1 MTPSVG
7 RVRSR
12 TGRAQ
17 VKTGVSSSK
26 TLHWPPYWPP
36 YWANRVTRRCRSVLR
51 RQTDTVTEGA
61 GFEIAVG
68 DPFADPPEQR
78 DPARRLR
85 GRLTAPVTVWT
96 AGTGRAMTGCT
107 VSSVLLAAGEP
118 AHLLGLLSPD
128 ADLADTLE
136 DTGRFV
142 VHVLALEH
150 RALADGFAGLRP
162 APGGMFREQRYEQTP
177 YGPELTGIANR
188 ARCRVTDVRTVGWSL
203 LVEAEVIDIL
213 AGDLDQ
219 PLLYTRGRYCTLDR
233 G

>member
-1 MTPSVG
+1 MAEEPG
-7 RVRSR
+7 I
-12 TGRAQ
+12 Q
-17 VKTGVSSSK
+17 
-26 TLHWPPYWPP
+26 
-36 YWANRVTRRCRSVLR
+36 
-51 RQTDTVTEGA
+51 
-61 GFEIAVG
+61 IAVG
-68 DPFADPPEQR
+68 DPFADPPGER
-78 DPARRLR
+78 DPGRRLR

-142 VHVLALEH
+142 VHVLSLEH

-162 APGGMFREQRYEQTP
+162 APGGMFREQPYEQTP

-188 ARCRVTDVRTVGWSL
+188 ARCRVSDVRTVGWSL
-203 LVEAEVIDIL
+203 LVEAEVIDIV
-213 AGDLDQ
+213 AGELDQ
-219 PLLYTRGRYCTLDR
+219 PLLYSRGRYRTVER